1 MYAYYR
7 NLVEN
12 PQESGKTGCFFKD
25 EKPVH
30 SLIECTCITYSKH
43 IFFKLIQNGKL
54 RLNGISLVD

>member
-43 IFFKLIQNGKL
+43 IYC
-54 RLNGISLVD
+54 LN